1 LSELLENLSILHYFA
16 GESNNM
22 TSVDN
27 QQPSLL
33 TEEGSTTKV
42 VGSDI
47 NNERSTDVN
56 FPFWEYDPMI

>member
-1 LSELLENLSILHYFA
+1 MQYKLIELLGSLSILHYFA

-33 TEEGSTTKV
+33 TEEGSETKDYR
-42 VGSDI
+42 SDSI
-47 NNERSTDVN
+47 VERLTS
-56 FPFWEYDPMI
+56 FGEQ

>member
-1 LSELLENLSILHYFA
+1 
-16 GESNNM
+16 M